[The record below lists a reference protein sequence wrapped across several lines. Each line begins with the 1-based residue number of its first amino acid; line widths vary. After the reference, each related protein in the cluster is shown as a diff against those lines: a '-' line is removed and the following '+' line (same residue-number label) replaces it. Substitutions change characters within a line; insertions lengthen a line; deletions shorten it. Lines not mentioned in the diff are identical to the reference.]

1 MLRDTSTETMP
12 PMGATLLIVDDHDGF
27 RRFAR
32 AVLEAEG
39 FDVVGE
45 ASTGFAGITAAA
57 ELRPDVVLL
66 DVMLPDLDGFAVCE
80 RMTIDD
86 VALDVVLM
94 SSRDVS
100 NYRQSLERSKAR
112 GFIPKGEL
120 SGAAVTALLGE

>member
-1 MLRDTSTETMP
+1 MLRATSTETMP
-12 PMGATLLIVDDHDGF
+12 SMGATLLIVDDHDGF
-27 RRFAR
+27 RAFAR

-45 ASTGFAGITAAA
+45 ASTGLAGIAAA
-57 ELRPDVVLL
+57 VELRPDVVLL

-86 VALDVVLM
+86 VALDVVLT

-100 NYRQSLERSKAR
+100 NYRQSLERSRAR

-120 SGAAVTALLGE
+120 SGPAITALLGE